1 MASARGPDKSTIL
14 DILDHSVFFLRMT
27 TASMSRRTVL
37 ALPALLVG
45 ACATGAEAPG
55 MAFAFRDGIGR
66 RAAGPRMWTY
76 ADPLGNF
83 PRADQRSMWRPS
95 HIVDSFSRLD
105 EILPARFSRR
115 GDTPLAWR
123 RATRE
128 PDIAYMGAPVLGA
141 GQFGLT
147 GYMDRNPA
155 TGLLVAQDDVI
166 QIERY
171 QYGRSDTQRMTSFS
185 MAKTVIAMM
194 IGIAIA
200 EGRIGSLDTP
210 AEAYVPALRGLEYGA
225 TPLRHLLTMSSGVQ
239 FQEGSADS
247 AGLTRATTGH
257 QSEGGPAALAPF
269 NMRIAVPGARWNYAS
284 SETYVLA
291 MVLRAAVGISIA
303 DYFAD
308 RIWGPIGA
316 EADASWLIDR
326 SGLEVGFTGLQARLR
341 DYAKLGLLMAR
352 NGRAGQRVLIPA
364 EWVTE
369 MTRMHIGPGITGGS
383 FGYGYQTWI
392 FREDD
397 GSFAFQGYGGQRLFV
412 HPASRLVMVHTAV
425 RAERS
430 DPGVADTNALWRGVR
445 STLS

>member
-1 MASARGPDKSTIL
+1 
-14 DILDHSVFFLRMT
+14 MT
-27 TASMSRRTVL
+27 
-37 ALPALLVG
+37 
-45 ACATGAEAPG
+45 
-55 MAFAFRDGIGR
+55 FAFRDGIGR

-76 ADPLGNF
+76 GDPLGNF

-95 HIVDSFSRLD
+95 HSVDSFSRLD
-105 EILPARFSRR
+105 EILPARLSRR
-115 GDTPLAWR
+115 GDAALPWR
-123 RATRE
+123 RAPRE
-128 PDIAYMGAPVLGA
+128 PNIAYTGAPVLGA
-141 GQFGLT
+141 GQFGLAD
-147 GYMDRNPA
+147 YMDRNPT

-194 IGIAIA
+194 IGIAVA

-210 AEAYVPALRGLEYGA
+210 VETYAPTLRGLEYGA

-239 FQEGSADS
+239 FREGSADS
-247 AGLTRATTGH
+247 AGLTRATTG
-257 QSEGGPAALAPF
+257 QESAGGAAALLPF
-269 NMRIAVPGARWNYAS
+269 NMRIAAPGVRWNYAS

-291 MVLRAAVGISIA
+291 MALRAAVGMSIA

-308 RIWGPIGA
+308 RIWRPIGA

-326 SGLEVGFTGLQARLR
+326 SGLEVGFTGLQATLR

-352 NGRAGQRVLIPA
+352 DGRVGQRAVIPA
-364 EWVTE
+364 EWVKE
-369 MTRMHIGPGITGGS
+369 MTRMHISPGNAGGS

-392 FREDD
+392 FQQDD

-425 RAERS
+425 RAERN
-430 DPGVADTNALWRGVR
+430 DPGVADTNAFWRGVR
-445 STLS
+445 SALA